1 MVSSDPRIEKV
12 LRSDRRGIAAF
23 VVALWLTILFVYA
36 VAWQAIPDPT
46 VRLVLAVSV
55 LILLVL
61 NTASMTALARH
72 YEEDKE
78 NIYGLDI
85 HFLDV
90 GRRQKAGNVSRRHE
104 GQI

>member
-1 MVSSDPRIEKV
+1 MVLSDPRIEKV

-23 VVALWLTILFVYA
+23 VVALWFAILFIYA
-36 VAWQAIPDPT
+36 VAWQVIPDPT

-55 LILLVL
+55 LVLLVL
-61 NTASMTALARH
+61 NTSSMTALARH

-85 HFLDV
+85 HFLDASRNHKTAV
-90 GRRQKAGNVSRRHE
+90 VSRRHE
-104 GQI
+104 GQV